1 MKEVENLEWMDW
13 MKDERM
19 GRPLGQMVGKLGEW
33 MDWVS

>member
-1 MKEVENLEWMDW
+1 MKEVETWNGWT
-13 MKDERM
+13 DERM

>member
-1 MKEVENLEWMDW
+1 MDGL